1 MYLLKRILDITINI
15 PTILICFAIIK
26 LPLFKKY
33 KFHLLSTWVDA
44 GKRNRVDKLL
54 YRVFKSIWIRYEYL
68 KESNPDKRESL
79 KSLAMGGESGKKW
92 ADIYLSSPIDINQ
105 EYGNMTLKEANLVY
119 EEVKTILSNMNQKC
133 IVIQIGSS
141 SGRETIY
148 FAKMFPQH
156 EFIGT
161 DIYDTVVNYANSNNN
176 LKNVSYVKL
185 AAKDIEKLLDKLFNR
200 SANQNFLIFSS
211 GSLQYVQPEHL
222 PIFFKS
228 LNKFP
233 NVSVLLSEAGNQS
246 KGMPDKLKT
255 SIYRGN
261 LSYTH
266 DYKWYAEESGI
277 ETVKSKMII
286 PHYPYE
292 DFPVEKNNLVVYF
305 YFGRTTENQ

>member
-1 MYLLKRILDITINI
+1 MFALRRILDITINI

-33 KFHLLSTWVDA
+33 KFHLLATWVDPE
-44 GKRNRVDKLL
+44 KRSRADKLL
-54 YRVFKSIWIRYEYL
+54 YRVLISIWTNFEYL

-79 KSLAMGGESGKKW
+79 KSLVMGGESGKKW
-92 ADIYLSSPIDINQ
+92 ADIYLNDPIDIN
-105 EYGNMTLKEANLVY
+105 EKYGNMTLKEACLVY
-119 EEVKTILSNMNQKC
+119 EEVKTTLSNMNQKC
-133 IVIQIGSS
+133 VIIQIGSS
-141 SGRETIY
+141 SGREITY

-161 DIYDTVVNYANSNNN
+161 DIYDSVVNYANSNNK
-176 LKNVSYVKL
+176 LKNVSYVKN
-185 AAKDIEKLLDKLFNR
+185 AAKDIDKLLDTLFNR
-200 SANQNFLIFSS
+200 SANQNFLVFST

-233 NVSVLLSEAGNQS
+233 NVSVLLTEPGNQS
-246 KGMPDKLKT
+246 KGMPDNLKT

-261 LSYTH
+261 FTYTH

-277 ETVKSKMII
+277 ETVKSKMTI

-292 DFPVEKNNLVVYF
+292 DFGPDHLGLVLYF
-305 YFGRTTENQ
+305 YYGRT